1 MKKLFASQS
10 EIIFVTLTVTLIV
23 KKDGQAA
30 AAAHLLP
37 GGGGA
42 KLNNYINN
50 IPATVVNLLSSLSGT
65 VRHFIIPNLFSKILD
80 GFKSPVKGGVVSGT
94 LILRTSL
101 LHVSEQKVLVKSS
114 RGINPLLQ
122 QAKILSIDL
131 HCHCQESRII

>member
-1 MKKLFASQS
+1 MFSLSSFWYIIRLLKKLFASQS

-42 KLNNYINN
+42 ELNNYINN
-50 IPATVVNLLSSLSGT
+50 IPATGVNLLSSLSGT

-80 GFKSPVKGGVVSGT
+80 GFKSPVKGGVVS
-94 LILRTSL
+94 
-101 LHVSEQKVLVKSS
+101 
-114 RGINPLLQ
+114 
-122 QAKILSIDL
+122 
-131 HCHCQESRII
+131 

>member
-42 KLNNYINN
+42 ELNNYINN
-50 IPATVVNLLSSLSGT
+50 LPLPATGVNLLSSLSGT

-80 GFKSPVKGGVVSGT
+80 GFKSPVKGGVVS
-94 LILRTSL
+94 
-101 LHVSEQKVLVKSS
+101 
-114 RGINPLLQ
+114 
-122 QAKILSIDL
+122 
-131 HCHCQESRII
+131 